1 MRSLFRSYAHDAR
14 MYTGSAKA
22 GDAMQSMLLSVHTSS
37 TFNVVMRLIS
47 RAQDMPRAEAV
58 AVIHRVLHALSRN
71 AWAGG
76 LVRALA
82 ERESM
87 GRQLLELAARQD
99 PLLHG

>member
-14 MYTGSAKA
+14 VYAGSARA
-22 GDAMQSMLLSVHTSS
+22 ADAMQSMLLSVHTSS
-37 TFNVVMRLIS
+37 TFNAAMRLIA
-47 RAQDMPRAEAV
+47 RAQDMPRAEA
-58 AVIHRVLHALSRN
+58 AAAIHRVLHALSRN

-99 PLLHG
+99 PL